1 MPRIMGLRRNIVVL
15 GLDDWNRELMERV
28 PDADRYEFHGL
39 LTIGEMQVGDIPIV
53 ELLRTAEEK
62 LAAFDGQIDAIIGF
76 YDFPVSTIVPLL
88 CRKFGVRGPSLE
100 AVLRCEHKYWSRL
113 EQRQVITELP
123 PFELVDLDEPRPPSE
138 VRYPFWLKP
147 VKSFSSDLAFEVTD
161 EQEFARAVTEMRD
174 GVARVGEPFEY
185 VLAQADLPPEI
196 AAAGGQSALAEQAMT
211 GERAAVEGYCR
222 GREVV
227 VHGVLDSLVYP
238 GVSSFLR
245 HQYPSQLP
253 EPMRQRL
260 ADVSKRVIEHIGLT
274 DTTFSIEF
282 FCDPATGDLGLLE
295 INPRHSQSHAD
306 LFEQVDGFPNHHY
319 LVKAA
324 LGEDPGRPQGGG
336 PYDISAR
343 WYLRRFTDGVVRR
356 VPSTADIARVEREI
370 DGVRVR
376 AKVGV
381 GQRLSEMQFQDSY
394 SYQLAEI
401 VVGARDVDEME
412 EKYERC
418 VAALPFEFEEV

>member
-1 MPRIMGLRRNIVVL
+1 ML

-28 PDADRYEFHGL
+28 PDADRYDFHGL
-39 LTIGEMQVGDIPIV
+39 LTIQEMQVGDIPIV
-53 ELLRTAEEK
+53 ELLRKAEEK

-88 CRKFGVRGPSLE
+88 CRRFGVRGPSLD
-100 AVLRCEHKYWSRL
+100 AVLRSEHKYWSRL
-113 EQRQVITELP
+113 AQREVITELP
-123 PFELVDLDEPRPPSE
+123 PFALVDLDDPRPPAE
-138 VRYPFWLKP
+138 VGYPFWLKP

-161 EQEFARAVTEMRD
+161 EQEFGRAVAELRD

-196 AAAGGQSALAEQAMT
+196 AEAGGQSALAERAMS

-222 GREVV
+222 GSEVV
-227 VHGVLDSLVYP
+227 IHGVLDSLVYP

-253 EPMRQRL
+253 APMLARL
-260 ADVSKRVIEHIGLT
+260 EDVSKRVIEHIGLT
-274 DTTFSIEF
+274 DTTFSIEY
-282 FCDPATGDLGLLE
+282 FCDPATGDVGLLE

-306 LFEQVDGFPNHHY
+306 LFEQVDGFSNHHY
-319 LVKAA
+319 LIKAA
-324 LGEDPGRPQGGG
+324 LGEDPRRPRGGG

-343 WYLRRFTDGVVRR
+343 WYLRRFDDGVVRR
-356 VPSTADIARVEREI
+356 VPSTSDIARVEREI

-376 AKVGV
+376 PKVRE
-381 GQRLSEMQFQDSY
+381 GQRLSEMEFQDSY

-401 VVGARDVDEME
+401 IVGARDVDEME

>member
-1 MPRIMGLRRNIVVL
+1 MGSRRNIVVL
-15 GLDDWNRELMERV
+15 GLDDWNRELMQRV
-28 PDADRYEFHGL
+28 PDADRYDFHGL
-39 LTIGEMQVGDIPIV
+39 LTIEEMQVGDIPIV
-53 ELLRTAEEK
+53 DLLNTAEKK

-88 CRKFGVRGPSLE
+88 CRRFGVRGPSLE

-113 EQRQVITELP
+113 EQREVITELP
-123 PFELVDLDEPRPPSE
+123 PFALVDLDDPRPPTE
-138 VRYPFWLKP
+138 VGYPFWLKP

-161 EQEFARAVTEMRD
+161 DEEFARAVTEMRD

-185 VLAQADLPPEI
+185 VLAQADLPQEI

-222 GREVV
+222 GSEVV

-253 EPMRQRL
+253 TPMRERL

-282 FCDPATGDLGLLE
+282 FCDPATGDVGLLE

-319 LVKAA
+319 LIKAA
-324 LGEDPGRPQGGG
+324 LGEDPRRPQGGG

-343 WYLRRFTDGVVRR
+343 WYLRRFEDGIVTRI
-356 VPSTADIARVEREI
+356 PSTSDIERVEREI

-376 AKVGV
+376 AKVGE
-381 GQRLSEMQFQDSY
+381 GQRLSDMEFQDSY

-401 VVGARDVDEME
+401 IVGARDVDEME

>member
-1 MPRIMGLRRNIVVL
+1 ML
-15 GLDDWNRELMERV
+15 GLDDWNRELMQRV
-28 PDADRYEFHGL
+28 PDADRYDFHGL
-39 LTIGEMQVGDIPIV
+39 LTIEEMQVGDIPIV
-53 ELLRTAEEK
+53 DLLNTAEKK

-88 CRKFGVRGPSLE
+88 CRRFGVRGPSLE

-113 EQRQVITELP
+113 EQREVITELP
-123 PFELVDLDEPRPPSE
+123 PFALVDLDDPRPPTE
-138 VRYPFWLKP
+138 VGYPFWLKP

-161 EQEFARAVTEMRD
+161 DEEFARAVTEMRD

-185 VLAQADLPPEI
+185 VLAQADLPQEI

-222 GREVV
+222 GSEVV

-253 EPMRQRL
+253 APMRERL
-260 ADVSKRVIEHIGLT
+260 ADVSKQVIEHIGLT

-282 FCDPATGDLGLLE
+282 FCDPATGDVGLLE

-319 LVKAA
+319 LIKAA
-324 LGEDPGRPQGGG
+324 LGEDPRRPQGGG

-343 WYLRRFTDGVVRR
+343 WYLRRFEDGIVTRI
-356 VPSTADIARVEREI
+356 PSTSDIERVEREI

-376 AKVGV
+376 AKVGE
-381 GQRLSEMQFQDSY
+381 GQRLSDMEFQDSY

-401 VVGARDVDEME
+401 IVGARDVDEME